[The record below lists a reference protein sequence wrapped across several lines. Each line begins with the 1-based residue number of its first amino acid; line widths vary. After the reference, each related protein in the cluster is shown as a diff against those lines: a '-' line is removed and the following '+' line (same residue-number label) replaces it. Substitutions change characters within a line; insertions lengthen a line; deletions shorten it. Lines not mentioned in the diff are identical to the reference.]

1 MLSYAPHSPHFSFS
15 CSLHLCTS
23 TTSVTNVL
31 IPTSAIAPSSTV
43 ADSDQPTSPIPV
55 STSPSGDSTSIS
67 AAGLSETSSL
77 SNTGAEDP
85 SPSPTSAAG
94 FPETSSLSSTGGLP
108 SSSGSD
114 TDAPSNPSTAY
125 PNVTSSTSTI
135 VKHRPSPTPSP
146 TVAGP
151 AITVP
156 TATSTLGSITL
167 APAST
172 GLSSNSSKTQ
182 SPTAGSLARKT
193 NVGAIAGGVIGGLC
207 LFALLAVLLVFWLRR
222 RRRTR
227 VAPSAE
233 FMSAAAAASHSAD
246 AKEASLPLARQNSLE
261 DELPPAFTP
270 GSFSDPIFE
279 KLRSAEMQ
287 RQQYQDYNPYRFER
301 EETTGV
307 AEGGSRDKYGRSFLI
322 E

>member
-1 MLSYAPHSPHFSFS
+1 M
-15 CSLHLCTS
+15 
-23 TTSVTNVL
+23 
-31 IPTSAIAPSSTV
+31 
-43 ADSDQPTSPIPV
+43 
-55 STSPSGDSTSIS
+55 
-67 AAGLSETSSL
+67 
-77 SNTGAEDP
+77 
-85 SPSPTSAAG
+85 
-94 FPETSSLSSTGGLP
+94 
-108 SSSGSD
+108 
-114 TDAPSNPSTAY
+114 
-125 PNVTSSTSTI
+125 
-135 VKHRPSPTPSP
+135 
-146 TVAGP
+146 
-151 AITVP
+151 
-156 TATSTLGSITL
+156 
-167 APAST
+167 
-172 GLSSNSSKTQ
+172 
-182 SPTAGSLARKT
+182 
-193 NVGAIAGGVIGGLC
+193 
-207 LFALLAVLLVFWLRR
+207 FALLAVLLVFWLRR

-227 VAPSAE
+227 VAPSSE